1 METET
6 HSRLSSLSS
15 VRVNRLEFLRVD
27 EKLSTLER
35 CLKRDRRVRGVA
47 SKRKAEQE
55 GDRGD
60 RNNGEREKEGRE
72 AHLVD
77 ATSEEFR
84 QRAFTCVR
92 GVASVTLQCI

>member
-6 HSRLSSLSS
+6 HSRLSSLSR

-55 GDRGD
+55 GDRGK
-60 RNNGEREKEGRE
+60 RTGTMARGKRREEKRT
-72 AHLVD
+72 LS
-77 ATSEEFR
+77 T
-84 QRAFTCVR
+84 QRAKSSVR
-92 GVASVTLQCI
+92 GPSPAYEESLQ